1 MWIICLQCYTNEV
14 LIIGQIFGYEGSL
27 HRINLWSEDNQWS
40 NYEEKFFFFLNSM
53 ILCQEAQTN
62 VEV

>member
-14 LIIGQIFGYEGSL
+14 LIIGQILGYEGSL
-27 HRINLWSEDNQWS
+27 HRINLWSEDNQWR
-40 NYEEKFFFFLNSM
+40 NYEENVFFLNSM
-53 ILCQEAQTN
+53 ILFEEAQTS